1 MAKRVIRYDPHARMR
16 MRQRGVTE
24 AMVEQAIRNPV
35 LERPGT
41 TPGTLVREA
50 DIGGR
55 RLAVAFE
62 LRPREFYVRTV
73 YWRS

>member
-1 MAKRVIRYDPHARMR
+1 MSKQVIRYDPHARMR

-24 AMVEQAIRNPV
+24 AMVEQTIRYPI

-41 TPGTLVREA
+41 APGTLVREA

-62 LRPREFYVRTV
+62 LRPHEFYVRTV
-73 YWRS
+73 YWRT

>member
-1 MAKRVIRYDPHARMR
+1 MR
-16 MRQRGVTE
+16 MRQRGISE
-24 AMVEQAIRNPV
+24 DMVEQALRHPI

-41 TPGTLVREA
+41 TPGTLVRET
-50 DIGGR
+50 DISGR

-62 LRPREFYVRTV
+62 LHPNEFYVRTV

>member
-1 MAKRVIRYDPHARMR
+1 MSKPVIRYDPHARMR
-16 MRQRGVTE
+16 MRQRGISE
-24 AMVEQAIRNPV
+24 DMVEQALRNPV

-50 DIGGR
+50 DISGR

-62 LRPREFYVRTV
+62 LRPNECYVRTV
-73 YWRS
+73 YWRN

>member
-1 MAKRVIRYDPHARMR
+1 

-41 TPGTLVREA
+41 TPGTFVQEA

-62 LRPREFYVRTV
+62 LRPQEFYVRTV
-73 YWRS
+73 YWRG

>member
-1 MAKRVIRYDPHARMR
+1 MAKRVIRYDPHAQMR
-16 MRQRGVTE
+16 MRQRGISE
-24 AMVEQAIRNPV
+24 DMVEQALRYPI

-41 TPGTLVREA
+41 APGTLVREA

-62 LRPREFYVRTV
+62 LRPNEFYVRTV
-73 YWRS
+73 YWRN